1 MEFGH
6 KIKWQ
11 LAPPRGLLNT
21 EFVRTR
27 NVKKIITQH
36 GIQWKMAMNE
46 KSKFGIV
53 LPIILMSYFMPVLDN
68 SSIFTETAKIAQ
80 DLHLN
85 ATKFSINFR
94 YDIDSTGPIMAIIIE
109 IQSGHVRSI
118 GMPMLLFR
126 NRAGT
131 NTQSINRCGNCQH
144 DTRNC
149 WYNIGGRELKHQIDG
164 SVELTLSVSISFQ
177 RINST
182 SSYSVATKIISVYHI
197 SGDNRNRL

>member
-1 MEFGH
+1 MKQVVLEASSVLIIIFWEEIG
-6 KIKWQ
+6 IWTQ
-11 LAPPRGLLNT
+11 NQVAVGPRGLLNT

-149 WYNIGGRELKHQIDG
+149 WYNIEG
-164 SVELTLSVSISFQ
+164 
-177 RINST
+177 
-182 SSYSVATKIISVYHI
+182 A
-197 SGDNRNRL
+197 